1 MWNLENSKIILKVVK
16 FTSHTT
22 QLQTFIF
29 KIVINTRGEHVFQ
42 DVSWCL
48 RMSNLF
54 FISYY
59 KTVCWQLNFNISTKF
74 EYAGE

>member
-1 MWNLENSKIILKVVK
+1 MQLTWWKRSYKNSKIILKVVK

-42 DVSWCL
+42 DVS
-48 RMSNLF
+48 
-54 FISYY
+54 
-59 KTVCWQLNFNISTKF
+59 
-74 EYAGE
+74 